1 METFEESLTKEL
13 AKPIYDDALS
23 PLAKQFGIV
32 GENLA
37 KTLRLT
43 TIPLQ
48 WLAHQQ
54 DRIDLHFEKILK
66 NISKEK
72 LVTPPEQL
80 LFPVIEK
87 LKYIDVED
95 EIAKLYQNLLSDA
108 FNKDK
113 CQNVHPAFIDIIN
126 QISPD
131 EAKILTFF
139 NKKDVDVK
147 DNESNQIGT
156 QIFELADTKN
166 NTLNQRLIN
175 IYDNEETKVYY
186 STNKKG
192 RLVKRDKIKPK
203 NIEKTVSWDTRN
215 DDNFNLMPI
224 HLLNNTEQA
233 KMYIS
238 HLVSLNI
245 IKVSKSDTSINLF
258 TSELNWFY
266 NKIII
271 DDSIY
276 ISAVKS
282 EIYKLTEFGEL
293 FLEVCINDDKI

>member
-1 METFEESLTKEL
+1 M

-23 PLAKQFGIV
+23 PLAKQFGKV

-43 TIPLQ
+43 TVPIQ

-54 DRIDLHFEKILK
+54 DRIDIHFEKILE
-66 NISKEK
+66 NISKDK

-80 LFPVIEK
+80 LFPAIEK
-87 LKYIDVED
+87 LKYLNVED

-113 CQNVHPAFIDIIN
+113 CQNVHPAFMDIIN
-126 QISPD
+126 QLSPD

-139 NKKDVDVK
+139 NIKN
-147 DNESNQIGT
+147 NELNQVGT
-156 QIFELADTKN
+156 QIFEFADINN

-186 STNKKG
+186 SINKKG
-192 RLVKRDKIKPK
+192 RFVKRDKIKPK
-203 NIEKTVSWDTRN
+203 NIEKIVSWDTEN
-215 DDNFNLMPI
+215 IDKFMLMPI
-224 HLLNNTEQA
+224 HLLNNIGQA

-245 IKVSKSDTSINLF
+245 IQVSKSDPALNLATLDRSNLF
-258 TSELNWFY
+258 YTKTIMND
-266 NKIII
+266 IINVH
-271 DDSIY
+271 
-276 ISAVKS
+276 AVKS
-282 EIYKLTEFGEL
+282 EIYKLTEFGKL
-293 FLEVCINDDKI
+293 FLEVCINNDEIKN